1 MHEEERK
8 VTEEHRK
15 AVNDVS
21 IVAEAMG
28 EFVNFDR
35 HPTYAM
41 LQVWVIVLSQAVAD
55 LRASEE
61 GE

>member
-1 MHEEERK
+1 M
-8 VTEEHRK
+8 TEEHRK